1 MDIIPYCD
9 LKVNRIS
16 ADFYSKVKIAEIHS
30 CDSSKNRTLRK
41 RRLCSVIPY
50 FFVYCDAES
59 ERRNIQNGLD
69 YLAEE
74 RYNPNAPGGTANLP
88 QSMGAFPYDHIT
100 DHNRLRRTWRQWR
113 KERRR
118 VRFPEWKGPNVVHAH
133 VTPGSNAFGTTR
145 LLVRNQSLG
154 PENPL
159 KS

>member
-1 MDIIPYCD
+1 MLLVLFPKRVQNFKKSAGVICKRIQTCPMDIIPYCD

-16 ADFYSKVKIAEIHS
+16 ADFYSELKIAEIHS

-74 RYNPNAPGGTANLP
+74 RYNPDAPGG
-88 QSMGAFPYDHIT
+88 
-100 DHNRLRRTWRQWR
+100 RRICRNPW
-113 KERRR
+113 EH
-118 VRFPEWKGPNVVHAH
+118 FY
-133 VTPGSNAFGTTR
+133 TTT
-145 LLVRNQSLG
+145 
-154 PENPL
+154 
-159 KS
+159 

>member
-16 ADFYSKVKIAEIHS
+16 ADFYSEVKIAEIHS

-74 RYNPNAPGGTANLP
+74 SYNPNAPG
-88 QSMGAFPYDHIT
+88 
-100 DHNRLRRTWRQWR
+100 
-113 KERRR
+113 ERRICR
-118 VRFPEWKGPNVVHAH
+118 IPRERFH
-133 VTPGSNAFGTTR
+133 TTTCLTTTAFGGR
-145 LLVRNQSLG
+145 GGSG
-154 PENPL
+154 E
-159 KS
+159 KSAGEQVFRSGKVQMGFMHM

>member
-1 MDIIPYCD
+1 MLLVLFPKRVQNFKKSAGVICKRFQTCPMDIIPYCD

-74 RYNPNAPGGTANLP
+74 RYNPNAPGDRG
-88 QSMGAFPYDHIT
+88 
-100 DHNRLRRTWRQWR
+100 RTPRI
-113 KERRR
+113 
-118 VRFPEWKGPNVVHAH
+118 H
-133 VTPGSNAFGTTR
+133 GSIFHTTTWLTTTAFGGCGDSGEKSAGEQVFRTKQR
-145 LLVRNQSLG
+145 LM
-154 PENPL
+154 
-159 KS
+159 

>member
-16 ADFYSKVKIAEIHS
+16 ADFYSEAKIAEIHS

-74 RYNPNAPGGTANLP
+74 RYNPNAPGG
-88 QSMGAFPYDHIT
+88 
-100 DHNRLRRTWRQWR
+100 RRICRNPW
-113 KERRR
+113 EH
-118 VRFPEWKGPNVVHAH
+118 FH
-133 VTPGSNAFGTTR
+133 TTT
-145 LLVRNQSLG
+145 
-154 PENPL
+154 
-159 KS
+159 